1 MKQNNSTIIQPG
13 DLVTLKGMG
22 KLKEKPIGMVKKNWS
37 RDHIEIFW
45 LNENI
50 WCSSNCNDN
59 LWSHATIK
67 NVTPDGNQ
75 LSSLNIEIDA
85 HEMTCRVSEADVFAE

>member
-45 LNENI
+45 LNEDIAKRYAVKKNI
-50 WCSSNCNDN
+50 DPKKLEIISK
-59 LWSHATIK
+59 A
-67 NVTPDGNQ
+67 NQ
-75 LSSLNIEIDA
+75 
-85 HEMTCRVSEADVFAE
+85 